1 VKRTKYCGAFCV
13 KDIGQKVTVCGW
25 VHSRRDHGGVLFVD
39 LRDREGVVQLVFKPE
54 FNELFKQAEGLHSEY
69 VVSVTGTV
77 GKRPEGTA
85 NPKLPTGE
93 IEIIAETLEILNTS
107 DPLPFE
113 ISEFSNAGEELRLKY
128 RYLDLR
134 RPQLKENMI
143 FRNKLSQAIRK
154 HLASEGFVDIETP
167 FLTKSTP
174 EGARDFLVPSRLNP
188 GTFYA
193 LPQSPQLFK
202 QLLMVSGFDKYY
214 QIVRCFRD
222 EDLRADRQPEFTQVD
237 IEMSFVEPDDV
248 IAMVEKML
256 SAALKEAAGL
266 EIKTPFKRICYDEAI
281 GRYGSDKPDLR
292 FALELVNISDIA
304 KTVKFKVFSDTV
316 ANKGI
321 VCGIC
326 CKDDKE
332 KFSRQKLESL
342 KEVVAPFGARGL
354 AWIKVTES
362 GFDSPIAKFFTPE
375 ELAEIKKRFN
385 AQPGTVIFFVADK
398 PAVTYPALGCLRT
411 YLAKELNLIGTE
423 GGKYEFLW
431 VVKFPLLEWSGDNKR
446 WVSMHH
452 PFTMPDIKDMAELD
466 QFTQQGNGDSP
477 QTEHGAKSKLSTS
490 LDNAGAVPKALAY
503 DIVLNGT
510 ELGGG
515 SIRIHKKELQ
525 EKIFK
530 LLGISDEEARDRF
543 GFLLEALKFG
553 APPHGGIALGLDRF
567 VALLNGEES
576 IRDVI
581 AFPKTQKG
589 SCPLTGGPD
598 RVAPKQLKELSILP
612 MEIVP
617 AEKKQ

>member
-1 VKRTKYCGAFCV
+1 MKRTHYCGEVVTKFA
-13 KDIGQKVTVCGW
+13 GQRVTLCGW
-25 VHSRRDHGGVLFVD
+25 VHSRRDHGGVIFVD
-39 LRDREGVVQLVFKPE
+39 LRDREGLIQLVFKPE
-54 FNELFKQAEGLHSEY
+54 FAELFKKAENLHSEY
-69 VVSVTGTV
+69 VLQVTGTAQ
-77 GKRPEGTA
+77 KRPEGTI
-85 NPKLPTGE
+85 NPKIPTGE
-93 IEIIAETLEILNTS
+93 IEIIVETLEILNTS
-107 DPLPFE
+107 ETLPFE

-134 RPQLKENMI
+134 RPQIKENI
-143 FRNKLSQAIRK
+143 LFRNKLTSAIRK
-154 HLASEGFVDIETP
+154 HMSHEGFTDIETP

-248 IAMVEKML
+248 MAMTEKL
-256 SAALKEAAGL
+256 LAAALKEAAGI
-266 EIKTPFKRICYDEAI
+266 EAKTPFKRMCYDEAM

-292 FALELVNISDIA
+292 FGLELVDITEIA
-304 KTVKFKVFSDTV
+304 KNVKFKVFSDTV
-316 ANKGI
+316 ANNGK

-326 CKDDKE
+326 CTDDKE
-332 KFSRQKLESL
+332 KFSRQKLLSMTEI
-342 KEVVAPFGARGL
+342 VAPFGAKGL
-354 AWIKVTES
+354 AWIKVTAD

-375 ELAEIKKRFN
+375 ELAKIKEKFN
-385 AQPGTVIFFVADK
+385 AQAGTIIFFVADK
-398 PAVTYPALGCLRT
+398 GAVTYPSLGCLRNH
-411 YLAKELNLIGTE
+411 LAKELNLIPE
-423 GGKYEFLW
+423 GKLEFLW
-431 VVKFPLLEWSGDNKR
+431 VVKFPLLEWNPENRR
-446 WVSMHH
+446 WSSMHH
-452 PFTMPDIKDMAELD
+452 PFTMPDIKDISEI
-466 QFTQQGNGDSP
+466 DSLIA
-477 QTEHGAKSKLSTS
+477 QTNASNAPSGAPATTI
-490 LDNAGAVPKALAY
+490 KAHAY

-530 LLGISDEEARDRF
+530 LLGISDEEAQDRF
-543 GFLLEALKFG
+543 GFLVEAFKFG

-567 VALLNGEES
+567 VALLKGEDS

-589 SCPLTGGPD
+589 ICPLTGGPD
-598 RVAPKQLKELSILP
+598 TVDDKQLKELNIKSTYVDK
-612 MEIVP
+612 EIIS
-617 AEKKQ
+617 K